1 MNEVSSRARQSATIR
16 VDDRLIV
23 DDDTL
28 TPILVSLGPIER
40 WTLDLVRRR
49 GIGGFATMMGA
60 VAVAA
65 SLLTV
70 WTSLLLLDGF
80 SEPPSVWVPAL
91 VLGAVIPATVAP
103 PMLAYSA
110 RLIARLD
117 ETTHLLHESAITDS
131 LTGVANRRGFF
142 AALDRTDGDVE
153 VAMVDLDDF
162 KVLNDRSGHAF
173 GDAVLRAVAAWL
185 VEVVGDDGTVGRIGG
200 DEFACFSPVGVLGQ
214 VPGQQ
219 RFILH
224 GIEFTVSIGVARGS
238 DRRAALLAADAD
250 LYRRKR
256 LDPLT
261 TDRVV

>member
-1 MNEVSSRARQSATIR
+1 MNESWSRARPSATIR
-16 VDDRLIV
+16 VGDRLTGG
-23 DDDTL
+23 DDTSG
-28 TPILVSLGPIER
+28 PVPVALGSIER

-70 WTSLLLLDGF
+70 STSLLLLGGF

-91 VLGAVIPATVAP
+91 VLGAVIPASVAP

-117 ETTHLLHESAITDS
+117 ETSHLLHESAVTDP
-131 LTGVANRRGFF
+131 LTGVTNRRGFF
-142 AALDRTDGDVE
+142 AALDRSDGDVD

-162 KVLNDRSGHAF
+162 KALNDRSGHAF
-173 GDAVLRAVAAWL
+173 GDAALRAVAAWL

-200 DEFACFSPVGVLGQ
+200 DEFACVSPVGVLGQ
-214 VPGQQ
+214 IPAQQ
-219 RFILH
+219 RFDLH
-224 GIEFTVSIGVARGS
+224 GIDFTVSIGVARGS
-238 DRRAALLAADAD
+238 DRRSALLAADAD

-256 LDPLT
+256 LNPIPAG
-261 TDRVV
+261 RAG